1 MANAIICVFQQAD
14 SDSRTLIR
22 KYDSREPVD
31 VILQH
36 LRTLGFLNV
45 ESLRSYNDP
54 EFYGKEG
61 IIPAGDY
68 VIVNNSS
75 SSGNCLEKKY
85 RPVYFKNYKYI

>member
-1 MANAIICVFQQAD
+1 MSQALICVFQQAD

-22 KYDSREPVD
+22 KFDSREPVD

-36 LRTLGFLNV
+36 LRTLEFLDV
-45 ESLRSYNDP
+45 EGLRSFNDP

-75 SSGNCLEKKY
+75 SSGNCF
-85 RPVYFKNYKYI
+85 RKNIFQKL